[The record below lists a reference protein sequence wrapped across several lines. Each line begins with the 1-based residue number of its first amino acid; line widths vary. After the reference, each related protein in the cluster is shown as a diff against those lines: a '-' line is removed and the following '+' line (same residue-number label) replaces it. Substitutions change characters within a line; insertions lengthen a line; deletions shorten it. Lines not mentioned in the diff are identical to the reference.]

1 MNTQSTPYTPPRRRS
16 HITVV
21 KGAQVPPATLS
32 PLIKGMVTGTLGN
45 VPLSS
50 VVYAQ
55 LPLAPRV
62 DQPLAWV
69 SVNDCAEVL
78 GLLNGS
84 PVRTS
89 AAIEGLPQLI
99 LTDCAR

>member
-1 MNTQSTPYTPPRRRS
+1 MNEQPTPYKHPGRRS
-16 HITVV
+16 NVRSIPS
-21 KGAQVPPATLS
+21 AARPPVTLS

-50 VVYAQ
+50 AVYAQ
-55 LPLAPRV
+55 LSPAHRV
-62 DQPLAWV
+62 DAPLAWV
-69 SVNDCAEVL
+69 NVNDSAEVL
-78 GLLNGS
+78 GLLDGR

-99 LTDCAR
+99 LTDGAR

>member
-1 MNTQSTPYTPPRRRS
+1 MYQQPTPYTSPRRRS
-16 HITVV
+16 HITLV
-21 KGAQVPPATLS
+21 KGAAVPPVTLS
-32 PLIKGMVTGTLGN
+32 PLIDGMVTGTLGN

-55 LPLAPRV
+55 LATAHHV
-62 DQPLAWV
+62 DVPLAWV
-69 SVNDCAEVL
+69 SVNDSAEVL
-78 GLLNGS
+78 GLLEDR

-99 LTDCAR
+99 LTDGAR

>member
-1 MNTQSTPYTPPRRRS
+1 MNTPPTPYTPPRRRS

-21 KGAQVPPATLS
+21 KGPDATPVTLM
-32 PLIKGMVTGTLGN
+32 PLVKGMVTGTLGN
-45 VPLSS
+45 VPLTS

-55 LPLAPRV
+55 LLTAPHV
-62 DQPLAWV
+62 DEPLAWV
-69 SVNDCAEVL
+69 SVNDSAEVL

-99 LTDCAR
+99 LTDGAR